1 MKKSYKQ
8 SCIVFS
14 SDSSIM
20 KIAIYCNRGR
30 PEKNLAKSDRSFRTA
45 PWHIKLGIA
54 KYCIVQSYHIFKI
67 SILEKYCT
75 LLYLAK
81 NNCKFTVRGM
91 KKL

>member
-20 KIAIYCNRGR
+20 KIAIYCNRANRGR

-54 KYCIVQSYHIFKI
+54 KYCIV
-67 SILEKYCT
+67 E
-75 LLYLAK
+75 LAK
-81 NNCKFTVRGM
+81 SDE
-91 KKL
+91 KKTFVIYRVSQK

>member
-20 KIAIYCNRGR
+20 KIAIYCNS

-54 KYCIVQSYHIFKI
+54 KYCI
-67 SILEKYCT
+67 LE
-75 LLYLAK
+75 LAK
-81 NNCKFTVRGM
+81 PDGAKGCQIFNQGIVLDNLDVIFIS
-91 KKL
+91 LPINENQ